1 MNKFLVLLKQNYLQK
16 LNSKTFIFSTLLY
29 IVILCGIAFFDDI
42 KELFSSDDK
51 EATIVSIANE
61 TNSEIINSLKF
72 GKDYELQFVDGAQA
86 VEKAVKDDDA
96 DVGIVF
102 NEVDETLAAKIYSQ
116 EPLKLSEQTFYEE
129 QLMAL
134 GTSFAFEKIQL
145 SPEEQAIIASAQP
158 QIEMIPLEADS
169 SKTAE
174 EKQAGMFGSYLVGII
189 IYIFVIGYLSI
200 ITTDVASEKGSRALE
215 MLLVSIKPESH
226 FKAKV
231 FSTLL
236 VAMTQFAIL
245 IVTVIAVL
253 FAKGDNELLETVRDL
268 AGELDASY
276 VLFVIG
282 FLLLTLVLYLVIGA
296 LFGSLVSKVEEA
308 SQVMMPAMILVIIA
322 FYVMITAFSNP
333 DSLLVKIFSYIPF
346 TSGMVM
352 PMRLGGSDIAFYEPL
367 ISVAILLLSVI
378 GLYKFSLVYYK
389 RSVLTY
395 STGGVFTKFRQLF
408 KVAN

>member
-29 IVILCGIAFFDDI
+29 IVILCGFAFFDDI
-42 KELFSSDDK
+42 KELFTSDDK
-51 EATIVSIANE
+51 ETTIVSIANE

-72 GKDYELQFVDGAQA
+72 GEDYELQYVDGAQA

-96 DVGIVF
+96 SVGIVF
-102 NEVDETLAAKIYSQ
+102 NEVDDKLAAKIYSQ

-158 QIEMIPLEADS
+158 QIEMIPLEADA

-253 FAKGDNELLETVRDL
+253 FAKGDNELLETVGDL

-322 FYVMITAFSNP
+322 FYVMMTAFSNP
-333 DSLLVKIFSYIPF
+333 DSLFVKIFSYIPF

-395 STGGVFTKFRQLF
+395 STGGVFAKFLQLF